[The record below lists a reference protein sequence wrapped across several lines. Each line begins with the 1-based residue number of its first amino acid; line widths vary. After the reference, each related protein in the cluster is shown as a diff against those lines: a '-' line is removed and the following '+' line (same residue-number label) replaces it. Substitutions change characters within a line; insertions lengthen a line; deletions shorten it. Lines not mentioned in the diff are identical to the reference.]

1 MSIKSIVHKSIWA
14 SAIARTV
21 EAKDD
26 NLVLVSTKGA
36 RTRYT
41 ILKHIVDGF
50 DPHEFFFET
59 GEAGTREVQRGP

>member
-1 MSIKSIVHKSIWA
+1 MSIKSIVHKSIRA

-21 EAKDD
+21 DAKDD

-41 ILKHIVDGF
+41 LKHIVDGF
-50 DPHEFFFET
+50 DRHEFFFET